1 MTIGSELRQ
10 AREERGL
17 SLREIS
23 SRTRIRIPVLRAIE
37 QDDYTL
43 VPSGI
48 VLRGFLKLYAH
59 EVGLEADGI
68 VRRCP
73 ALQATGPD
81 DHVGGARTE
90 TPTTAPLVRLQPRP
104 QPELRPERQPQLPPP
119 LAPEPPPLPQR
130 ELPSQTPAA
139 RVPESLPELLG
150 AAATTQ
156 RVPTPVI
163 VAVGAAGLL
172 IAGYLM
178 GSPAARSSSETPAT
192 SSPLAPLVD
201 APEDEPR
208 RTPAAAREGAASAPA
223 VGTVGTPASPAVATD
238 RPGDGAA
245 VPGPLRLEV
254 RATGACWVAVT
265 GDGTQVA
272 SRVLNAGER
281 VTFSVKTEAVLRIG
295 MPANIAL
302 SINDAPVKPFARP
315 GTPTTLRIT
324 PANYRDLLQP

>member
-10 AREERGL
+10 AREQRGV

-59 EVGLEADGI
+59 EVGLDADGI

-73 ALQATGPD
+73 VLQAPGPD
-81 DHVGGARTE
+81 HHVDGARTE
-90 TPTTAPLVRLQPRP
+90 TATTAPLIRLQPRP
-104 QPELRPERQPQLPPP
+104 QPAPLPERQPQPLPLPAPERPRLPQPELQSQTHTAPVP
-119 LAPEPPPLPQR
+119 LSLPEPP
-130 ELPSQTPAA
+130 
-139 RVPESLPELLG
+139 G
-150 AAATTQ
+150 ASTATQ
-156 RVPTPVI
+156 RMPTPVI
-163 VAVGAAGLL
+163 VAIGVAGVL

-178 GSPAARSSSETPAT
+178 WRPAAPRSSVTPAS

-208 RTPAAAREGAASAPA
+208 RTPAAARDAAAGGSSTDTAGAPA
-223 VGTVGTPASPAVATD
+223 PAAGGT
-238 RPGDGAA
+238 A
-245 VPGPLRLEV
+245 VPATLRLEV
-254 RATGACWVAVT
+254 RATGACWVAAT

-295 MPANIAL
+295 MPGNITL
-302 SINDAPVKPFARP
+302 SINDAPARPFARP

-324 PANYRDLLQP
+324 PANYRDLLAP